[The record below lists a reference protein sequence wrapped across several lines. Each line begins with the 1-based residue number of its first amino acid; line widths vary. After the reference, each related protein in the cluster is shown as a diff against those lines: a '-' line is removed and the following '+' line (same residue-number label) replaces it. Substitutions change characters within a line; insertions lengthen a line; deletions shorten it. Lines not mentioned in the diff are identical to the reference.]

1 KLADYTTLAHWWNA
15 NNFEQPLYIGQDLK
29 RSVDKNELDE
39 KIRLSRALSFVDGNC
54 YWYGYL
60 ILDNYEDV
68 ANTLATQTHRA
79 KSLIPAYRHM
89 HKGRPDKVKKL
100 TEVFT
105 EDMHFL
111 TWNKEEEN
119 SNPEKAQRY
128 VVYRFRKGER
138 TNIDDATKI
147 IKVTPDNFF
156 VIPYENGKTLY
167 TYAVTALDAFHN
179 ESKEMKI
186 KVKQ

>member
-1 KLADYTTLAHWWNA
+1 
-15 NNFEQPLYIGQDLK
+15 
-29 RSVDKNELDE
+29 
-39 KIRLSRALSFVDGNC
+39 IRLSRALSFVDGNC

-79 KSLIPAYRHM
+79 KSLIPAYSHM
-89 HKGRPDKVKKL
+89 HKERPDKVKKL